1 MTITEIEN
9 LNFEDAKKMAIEIIN
24 IKGHQ
29 CIFADLGKYFG
40 YSVLVFRN
48 SKHIYHVNDYQL
60 HHSEKTINELKNYYI
75 KSLNKRLFTDAE
87 LLEPIKTYEDY
98 EIKSYFVRN
107 YWIMQFDY
115 LSMFRIGEKTEKEFD
130 AKISQYPYLN
140 KYSFCYVKDENII
153 KQQAKFMGNLKNG
166 YKKLK
171 NSLDTF
177 TEMVK
182 TELENHEACIT
193 CDYTDALNALRLN
206 FEELTE
212 QQQRIVIEELNK
224 QIKKYY

>member
-9 LNFEDAKKMAIEIIN
+9 LNFEDAKKLAIEIIN

-29 CIFADLGKYFG
+29 CIFADLGEYFG

-48 SKHIYHVNDYQL
+48 NKHIYYVNDYQL

-87 LLEPIKTYEDY
+87 LLESIKTYEDY

-115 LSMFRIGEKTEKEFD
+115 LSMFRIGEKAEKEFD

-140 KYSFCYVKDENII
+140 KYSFCYVKDINII
-153 KQQAKFMGNLKNG
+153 KQQAKFIKNLENE

-212 QQQRIVIEELNK
+212 QQQRIVIKELNK
-224 QIKKYY
+224 QIEKYC